1 VKEVGIK
8 IELVPTEYAMYWSIL
23 FSGQFDLLM
32 DFWSAWDGDGSHLLS
47 DQFHSEGG
55 LTMGIN
61 MTEEH
66 QALVDELIEEA
77 LATSDPDVTEENYR
91 EVQKIV
97 VDEEAMGVPLVYE
110 VEVVAAWDNVKEF
123 EIHPHI
129 AWGITMRDVYNTE

>member
-1 VKEVGIK
+1 
-8 IELVPTEYAMYWSIL
+8 
-23 FSGQFDLLM
+23 
-32 DFWSAWDGDGSHLLS
+32 
-47 DQFHSEGG
+47 
-55 LTMGIN
+55 MGIN

-77 LATSDPDVTEENYR
+77 LATSDPDIIEENYR

-110 VEVVAAWDNVKEF
+110 VEVVAAWNNVKEF

-129 AWGITMRDVYNTE
+129 AWGITMRDVYNTA